1 MDARKHHHHYCDC
14 DCACND
20 TPDQGQNNGI
30 QHELRIKAL
39 EKQVKELAS
48 KSANH
53 EVRTIAERDRMA
65 GLAPGDL
72 VYVAN
77 ATMDE
82 SVATGG
88 ATYMYLSNGSF
99 HKISEDNELDRA
111 ITWAKLED
119 KPKSSVEDIDKTVDE
134 SHVHKNIS
142 CLAKLGGD
150 GKGNLTYGGKRVY
163 DGKQWVVTINKGDPV
178 PDDLAKGG
186 LVLEKDPETGEITIG
201 QVGEDGTVS
210 ELPTDTKPEDIK
222 LPDGSDLASK
232 MEEIA
237 TKLNELQEAQD
248 NPRTDD
254 IKLPDG
260 KNLTDALDEIAL
272 KYRELGDKVGDIES
286 NFGPDGPKKSVMYTD
301 KLPATTPPD
310 LVDGGL
316 IIVMGA

>member
-1 MDARKHHHHYCDC
+1 MDARKHHHHHCDC

-39 EKQVKELAS
+39 EKQVNELAS

-119 KPKSSVEDIDKTVDE
+119 KPKSSVEDIDKAVE
-134 SHVHKNIS
+134 QAH
-142 CLAKLGGD
+142 
-150 GKGNLTYGGKRVY
+150 
-163 DGKQWVVTINKGDPV
+163 
-178 PDDLAKGG
+178 
-186 LVLEKDPETGEITIG
+186 EEI
-201 QVGEDGTVS
+201 
-210 ELPTDTKPEDIK
+210 KPEDVI
-222 LPDGSDLASK
+222 LPDGTDLISK
-232 MEEIA
+232 LEELA
-237 TKLNELQEAQD
+237 GKL
-248 NPRTDD
+248 
-254 IKLPDG
+254 
-260 KNLTDALDEIAL
+260 
-272 KYRELGDKVGDIES
+272 DKVEGTA
-286 NFGPDGPKKSVMYTD
+286 KKSVMYFDT
-301 KLPATTPPD
+301 LPETIPAD
-310 LVDGGL
+310 LADGGL
-316 IIVMGA
+316 IIVGA